1 CREGLSVVNDT
12 VETVGLAALL
22 QEMARACFF
31 SGLLEEG
38 LPYCE
43 RAIDIAA
50 RLQAAEVQAESLTTL
65 GLMLAAQRRFDEA
78 LRAYDQAIVIS
89 EAARLPFVTARTL
102 NNRAVLLENNLGEL
116 Q

>member
-1 CREGLSVVNDT
+1 MHLDP
-12 VETVGLAALL
+12 LL

-50 RLQAAEVQAESLTTL
+50 RLQAPEVQAEGLATL
-65 GLMLAAQRRFDEA
+65 GLML
-78 LRAYDQAIVIS
+78 
-89 EAARLPFVTARTL
+89 TAERCPG
-102 NNRAVLLENNLGEL
+102 RQYRGFMSPA
-116 Q
+116 